1 MRVVLYHLLA
11 KHKLLLKTIIIIGL
25 LSLTILAFLFPAQ
38 LASPHIIRKYF
49 QISQPIYIG
58 EDLQDIYLSGP
69 DFMFT
74 CPVENLSFI
83 NDFNQICK
91 ETSLSIYD
99 IYQPLSIGSFCIEE
113 ITTANK
119 SAEKWS
125 IFGINKEIYSE
136 LVSST
141 NSSLDNV
148 PILITKQSTPCG
160 LFSFNSNKIGN
171 FNLTINHNLLSSDLP
186 DKLPSF
192 NGFLEKRPYSPI
204 NESHMIFIP
213 NNSFQ
218 TIFQINEFLFQG
230 YIKFSS
236 YQEDILY
243 WSLDAPKKIKMFKE
257 NLYQNLQAKEPSVS
271 YYFYQ
276 TIYDKEW
283 LAENNAIIVN
293 IIYSFIHALQL
304 IIWGLSGTIIFLTL
318 IKMQQSNK
326 NKEFQMLLAGKKFRT
341 RLLMILSENFLI
353 VTGSSVIAYGLF
365 WPFVK
370 LQSLLFNFPF
380 DFYNKNVRLALI
392 AFPVCLFFGLLII
405 YLDFEFHL
413 RRTLNNGQ
421 TESED
426 YHPFT
431 KIPRYIRYQ
440 IILVFIF
447 LIWLLNRSLQP
458 FLFQMG
464 VLLGI
469 GVISG
474 MLFLLIKGV
483 IWLVRIITKKIKHKK
498 DKPLTNFALLLDL
511 WKKPINTRFIL
522 NGFIGTLII
531 GLCIYS
537 IVTAEVQKTS
547 MYVANDY
554 CAIKTTV
561 SLPNN
566 NTESIEGFLQN
577 NTLLNEHYT
586 KLVYALHIPDDNS
599 SLLHKNQTK
608 AGLANDF
615 CELHGI
621 NLTSY
626 QTFYASWRTENWLQ
640 DNIAAKKLNSTNV
653 FASKNFARLGYE
665 LGDMITLAN
674 NQNLS
679 IAGFLDQWIGIPS
692 GTDNILVLE
701 NKVMEKL
708 LLDTNSSLEY
718 RFRFDVEEKS
728 IEHSVEYLLKHL
740 SNTNK
745 PFTLSYIPPEM
756 IEGIK
761 IVFLF
766 PIIMTLESLVLF
778 IIAASIYNN
787 LTNIYSS
794 DEARTLGILF
804 MSTDYRKTLFQ
815 MKLFEI
821 LISTIPIVIIVISI
835 PVIYLIMVINSYN
848 LLGIITPRLGLSE
861 NVILYSTIIVLVY
874 LLILIG
880 QNSFDY
886 LKYRKLQAHLLFRHI
901 E

>member
-1 MRVVLYHLLA
+1 MGALLYHILA
-11 KHKLLLKTIIIIGL
+11 KRKLLLKTIVIIGL
-25 LSLTILAFLFPAQ
+25 LSLIILVFLFPAQ
-38 LASPHIIRKYF
+38 LATPHVIRKYF
-49 QISQPIYIG
+49 KFNNPITIS
-58 EDLQDIYLSGP
+58 EDLQDSDLSGP
-69 DFMFT
+69 DFMFNGYVKNIT
-74 CPVENLSFI
+74 FVS
-83 NDFNQICK
+83 DFNQICK
-91 ETSLSIYD
+91 ESSLKVYD
-99 IYQPLSIGSFCIEE
+99 TYKPLSLGCFGIEDV
-113 ITTANK
+113 IIANQTT
-119 SAEKWS
+119 EEWT
-125 IFGINKEIYSE
+125 IFGINTEIYAE
-136 LVSST
+136 LVSAT
-141 NSSLDNV
+141 NSSFDNV
-148 PILITKQSTPCG
+148 PLLITKQPTPDG
-160 LFSFNSNKIGN
+160 LFRFNSSKIGN
-171 FNLTINHNLLSSDLP
+171 FNFTIDHNLLYSELQEI
-186 DKLPSF
+186 LPSF
-192 NGFLEKRPYSPI
+192 NSFLDKQPYRPI
-204 NESHMIFIP
+204 NKSRMIFIP
-213 NNSFQ
+213 HESFQ
-218 TIFQINEFLFQG
+218 TTFKIDDYEFTG
-230 YIKFSS
+230 YIKFTS
-236 YQEDILY
+236 YQEDVLY
-243 WSLDAPKKIKMFKE
+243 WSLDAPRKINLFKE
-257 NLYQNLQAKEPSVS
+257 NLYQKLCTKELSVS
-271 YYFYQ
+271 FAFFQ
-276 TIYDKEW
+276 TIWDKTW
-283 LAENNAIIVN
+283 VAENYVLIVN

-326 NKEFQMLLAGKKFRT
+326 NKEFQMLLAGKKFST
-341 RLLMILSENFLI
+341 RLLTILSENFLI
-353 VTGSSVIAYGLF
+353 VASSSAIAYGLL

-380 DFYNKNVRLALI
+380 DFYNKNVKLALI
-392 AFPVCLFFGLLII
+392 VFPVCLFFGLLII

-413 RRTLNNGQ
+413 RRTLNIGQ

-426 YHPFT
+426 YQPFT

-440 IILVFIF
+440 IILVFII
-447 LIWLLNRSLQP
+447 LMWLLNRSLQP

-464 VLLGI
+464 VLLVI
-469 GVISG
+469 GVIG
-474 MLFLLIKGV
+474 GILFLLIKGV
-483 IWLVRIITKKIKHKK
+483 IWLVLRITKKTKHKK
-498 DKPLTNFALLLDL
+498 DKPLTNFALLLNL

-537 IVTAEVQKTS
+537 IVTAEVQKTA

-554 CAIKTTV
+554 CVIKTTV
-561 SLPNN
+561 NLPNN
-566 NTESIEGFLQN
+566 NTESIEAFLQN

-586 KLVYALHIPDDNS
+586 KLVYALHNPSDNI

-626 QTFYASWRTENWLQ
+626 QTFYSSWRTENWLQ
-640 DNIAAKKLNSTNV
+640 DNIAAEKLNSTNV

-665 LGDMITLAN
+665 LGDLITLAN

-679 IAGFLDQWIGIPS
+679 IAGFIDQWIGIPS
-692 GTDNILVLE
+692 GTDNILVFE
-701 NKVMEKL
+701 NQVMEKL

-718 RFRFDVEEKS
+718 RFRFNVEEKD
-728 IEHSVEYLLKHL
+728 IERSVEYLLNHL
-740 SNTNK
+740 SNTNGH
-745 PFTLSYIPPEM
+745 FTLSYIPPEM

-766 PIIMTLESLVLF
+766 PIIMTLKSLVLF
-778 IIAASIYNN
+778 IITASIYNN

-835 PVIYLIMVINSYN
+835 PASLLLMLNNAYN

-861 NVILYSTIIVLVY
+861 NVMLYSTIIVLVY